1 MQDLVSTYCSI
12 IDPANRF
19 CDRCKLRHLGNSDLY
34 QCLFEYDKMT
44 SIIIIILHVITFLVG
59 KNDTIIWNEK
69 KNMFTVPSSQN
80 TNSFFLK
87 FNPASV
93 KRFYINDIIQI
104 WMYLQKSTHGKTF
117 PSFIEIH
124 PSFCE

>member
-44 SIIIIILHVITFLVG
+44 SIIIISLHVITFSVG

-69 KNMFTVPSSQN
+69 KNMFTVLSSQN

-117 PSFIEIH
+117 PLFIEIY

>member
-34 QCLFEYDKMT
+34 QCLFEFDKMM
-44 SIIIIILHVITFLVG
+44 SIIIISLHVITFLVV
-59 KNDTIIWNEK
+59 KYDTMIWNKK
-69 KNMFTVPSSQN
+69 KNIFIVLSSQN

-104 WMYLQKSTHGKTF
+104 WMYLQKNTHGKTF
-117 PSFIEIH
+117 PSFIEIY